1 METAPNLLK
10 SVVVA
15 TSQYVGHKIERNLVF
30 LQRQIDVLISKTSRG
45 CSLKF
50 FNPSEVLPAECITCL
65 VNIVSDPST
74 KSTLVLKCL
83 LLFNNL
89 VSDSLIRASLHEK
102 FYLTPALVSVI
113 RHHGSSSG
121 DTLTVEALHLLQK
134 ITYGQRISFE
144 ESFMEDLLHFL
155 LTHVAYP
162 TTGFTQP
169 SMGVLVNLTRDNFS
183 VLSYIKNNENIA
195 DLARTLTKLL
205 GDQPQTMVLFSLTL
219 LLNVCSQ
226 EKVGGKFFTD
236 TNAPRTFQMI
246 FNMLMDADSG
256 EVRKYAVDLMKDA
269 MKVARLQRSL
279 ALYEYLDTC
288 LEQTLTLLTTSSQD
302 SAIKI
307 FELLTT
313 LCQEKEVRIKVC
325 KAMLATFQ
333 IQDQKTFPNLAK
345 TPLSQIAD
353 PLLATIHWSGQSTD
367 TYGRT
372 PLAALDLLHEIYEA
386 LVFSHDRIHHE
397 KHISAVLPTVL
408 QTLSVPL
415 DGDNATIQRR
425 CEAMV
430 KCVKLLNTFCHDDS
444 FLTLISKNVP
454 HGVLNK
460 LLCYQFEHNHVA
472 LKTSTQP
479 PSDDWSTTGVDLV
492 LHLLDLIGRLNSSSL
507 EDLFMLVMQDTQ
519 VVPFLACGLGST
531 NRQRVQQTMEII
543 VLGAKLEGFP
553 TVILSDALVYNN
565 SGRDSQTSHS
575 SSCYP
580 THPHKRQLI
589 EDKENQMVLRNKPV
603 NSHHG
608 QDFPDKSDGDDSIQ
622 TLISSLNNSLAIKDG
637 KMPEL
642 MAVYERSLQAL
653 QTKEQHLQD
662 LLEAKTLALTQADR
676 MLAQYRSRKGQD
688 EAEFNRLRSLLIQA
702 EKRCEGLQH
711 GSTDMQGRIDKYSK
725 EVDDLHTENR
735 KLQEVAKMHQQLTVV
750 HTELTEAHES
760 LQKSHQTLRQEHN
773 SLTEMH
779 EMLQKHNTNLKQQY
793 DLAMEQLTALQDERR
808 KISTQLKTSE
818 AKLDDSKKAALK
830 WEYDYKRSEEER
842 ETMEMSIE
850 KLRSDLTSS
859 ESKNKQLLEK
869 VSQLEFACS
878 QNEAKI
884 TSYEEEIKELK
895 TEVHKHRQ
903 IAALIN
909 SLSGGQPSDAS
920 MSNASKTSSTKGE
933 H

>member
-89 VSDSLIRASLHEK
+89 
-102 FYLTPALVSVI
+102 
-113 RHHGSSSG
+113 
-121 DTLTVEALHLLQK
+121 
-134 ITYGQRISFE
+134 
-144 ESFMEDLLHFL
+144 
-155 LTHVAYP
+155 
-162 TTGFTQP
+162 
-169 SMGVLVNLTRDNFS
+169 
-183 VLSYIKNNENIA
+183 A

-269 MKVARLQRSL
+269 M
-279 ALYEYLDTC
+279 
-288 LEQTLTLLTTSSQD
+288 
-302 SAIKI
+302 KI

-425 CEAMV
+425 CEAM
-430 KCVKLLNTFCHDDS
+430 
-444 FLTLISKNVP
+444 
-454 HGVLNK
+454 
-460 LLCYQFEHNHVA
+460 
-472 LKTSTQP
+472 
-479 PSDDWSTTGVDLV
+479 
-492 LHLLDLIGRLNSSSL
+492 
-507 EDLFMLVMQDTQ
+507 

-818 AKLDDSKKAALK
+818 AKLD
-830 WEYDYKRSEEER
+830 
-842 ETMEMSIE
+842 
-850 KLRSDLTSS
+850 
-859 ESKNKQLLEK
+859 
-869 VSQLEFACS
+869 
-878 QNEAKI
+878 AKI